1 MPECLIF
8 DLFGTLVEYEVGR
21 TSQDF
26 SLCYQKAI
34 ELGCVRSSTNFV
46 LVWDTA
52 FREMEQQVAPE
63 NGEFHML
70 DVCDLVVKELGINAS
85 PLEKE
90 QLVSRYI
97 EGWSAMVTPVPGA
110 AGLLKRLSKHYRL
123 ALISNTHYPPM
134 VSTLLNSM
142 GLTGLFEVVTLSVDV
157 GRAKPH
163 PLIFELTLETLGL
176 TADEVIYV
184 GDSYEHDYQGARSA
198 GIDCYLIGKHA
209 RVPRDRQLR
218 NILDLAISFETA
230 RK

>member
-1 MPECLIF
+1 
-8 DLFGTLVEYEVGR
+8 
-21 TSQDF
+21 
-26 SLCYQKAI
+26 
-34 ELGCVRSSTNFV
+34 
-46 LVWDTA
+46 
-52 FREMEQQVAPE
+52 
-63 NGEFHML
+63 
-70 DVCDLVVKELGINAS
+70 
-85 PLEKE
+85 
-90 QLVSRYI
+90 
-97 EGWSAMVTPVPGA
+97 
-110 AGLLKRLSKHYRL
+110 
-123 ALISNTHYPPM
+123 M